1 MSARVRLS
9 NDPYIAG
16 LKRRSELAQE
26 WFNGIA
32 KVLQSD
38 LEEFKAQIAAAP
50 GSAFALEA
58 LDLHVIG
65 GAPPAEGAILSMH
78 PSELTLSTR
87 FSRVKLVANDPPG
100 WLALEITKKSPIF
113 SGVLHRGA
121 VEVVLNP
128 HGTGHAEIHFVECDW
143 LCADGSDFPKT
154 AEGAADKL
162 WDILFL
168 PKIRHQLAAA
178 LKSPER

>member
-16 LKRRSELAQE
+16 LKHRSELAQE
-26 WFNGIA
+26 WFGGIA

-38 LEEFKAQIAAAP
+38 LDEFKKQIATAP

-58 LDLHVIG
+58 LDLKVTG
-65 GAPPAEGAILSMH
+65 GVPVAEGDSASKH

-87 FSRVKLVANDPPG
+87 FSQVKVVANDPPG
-100 WLALEITKKSPIF
+100 WLALEVIKKSPLF
-113 SGVLHRGA
+113 DGVLHRGA

-128 HGTGHAEIHFVECDW
+128 HGTGHAEVHFVECDW

-162 WDILFL
+162 WDTLFL
-168 PKIRHQLAAA
+168 PKVRHQLAAA
-178 LKSPER
+178 LKGTGR

>member
-16 LKRRSELAQE
+16 LKRRWETAQE

-32 KVLQSD
+32 RVLLSD
-38 LEEFKAQIAAAP
+38 LEDFKAQLATAP

-58 LDLHVIG
+58 LELQITG
-65 GAPPAEGAILSMH
+65 GTPSAEGGREGKH
-78 PSELTLSTR
+78 PCELALSTR
-87 FSRVKLVANDPPG
+87 FSKVKLVANDPPG
-100 WLALEITKKSPIF
+100 WLALEVSKKSPLYA
-113 SGVLHRGA
+113 GVLHRGA
-121 VEVVLNP
+121 VEITLVTHPTP
-128 HGTGHAEIHFVECDW
+128 HSEAHFVDCDW

-162 WDILFL
+162 WDVLFL
-168 PKIRHQLAAA
+168 PKVRHQLAAA
-178 LKSPER
+178 LKNQDR